1 MNDQSQLKRLDASLV
16 PLLLLFLWPAA
27 SLCYG
32 ADVECTTNRPFP
44 GVVYYTETRHEPPT
58 RLFIADVE
66 LTNANLRLRV
76 APGGPDPDGPGKWQT
91 TLMAPTSIAAREG
104 FDLVL
109 NGDFF
114 DARGIKDAEGTN
126 SSYRVEIWAAVNGP
140 AVTDGRVWSTSTN
153 PLPCLVVHKDRK
165 VTIEVLDRPTPDD
178 WEVVA
183 GNTLL
188 VQDGT
193 AVPHKSKTRHPR
205 SVAGLDKTGT
215 RLILMV
221 VDGRKPGLAVG
232 MNYDELAAEMLRLGC
247 YQALNLDGGGSSV
260 MAVRDGSSFHIL
272 NEPTDGH
279 ERPVANVL
287 GISVRR

>member
-1 MNDQSQLKRLDASLV
+1 MIGAILFCMRSLV
-16 PLLLLFLWPAA
+16 ILLLLWR
-27 SLCYG
+27 SHCYG
-32 ADVECTTNRPFP
+32 ADVECTTNNPFP

-58 RLFIADVE
+58 RLFIAEVE
-66 LTNANLRLRV
+66 LTNATLQLRV

-91 TLMAPTSIAAREG
+91 TLMTPTSIGVREG
-104 FDLVL
+104 FALVV

-114 DARGIKDAEGTN
+114 DGLSIKDAEGTN
-126 SSYRVEIWAAVNGP
+126 SHYRAEIWAAVNGP

-165 VTIEVLDRPTPDD
+165 VTIEILDRPTPDD

-188 VQDGT
+188 VQDGE
-193 AVPHKSKTRHPR
+193 AVPHNSKTRHPR
-205 SVAGLDKTGT
+205 TVAGLDKTRT

-221 VDGRKPGLAVG
+221 VDGRKPGVAVG

-260 MAVRDGSSFHIL
+260 MAVRDGSGFHLL
-272 NEPTDGH
+272 NEPSDGH

-287 GISVRR
+287 GISVGR